1 MTILDSALEYARRGW
16 PVFPCKP
23 TPDKAK
29 GSKMPL
35 VAGADKDPLTGVEI
49 KKTGGHWRA
58 TTDEAVIREWWR
70 KNPDALIGLPSGFRT
85 NLLVIDLD
93 PDGESVEEVEARLVG
108 KVGDLGNPPR
118 IRTQSGGNHLWYAM
132 PDGEA
137 EPPKNQARRGIRN
150 VDWRSEGGYVIAPPS
165 VMSNGARYE
174 WISGE
179 GEIPPA
185 PPARLLD
192 FIYKRGEFAP
202 PKREVKKPNTSQI
215 SSDGGA
221 VSKYCMAIAERHA
234 NDIRNCRPGSRNQ
247 TINDAAINMGHYV
260 PHGISR
266 DIAYSVLYDACIALG
281 LQDDD
286 KALKRGGTL
295 DRALDAGMAEP
306 ADLSGIGNNRR
317 VVEEFR
323 QELPPHDMETGEI
336 YDPDPEY
343 HVNGFEPDK
352 AKERPFPFRFLGY
365 NKDLYFYLP
374 DGKRQVVALKAN
386 EHVPLRLLAIAPLP
400 FWEKSAQCFKGEKI
414 SEHAWQQIANGLIRS
429 SEAEGIFEE
438 SRLRGRGAWIDGEK
452 VIVHTGN
459 EATIDGQV
467 YDLPDLKS
475 KFIYEAAPAWEF
487 ELGEP
492 ATTAEAHR
500 LVDIAERLTWQEP
513 LSAALLVGWCIV
525 SPVSGA
531 LKWRPHI
538 WITGPSQSGKTTA
551 INDIVGR
558 IVGPA
563 AERFD
568 GKATE
573 AAIRQLMGY
582 DARPVIFDEAESE
595 DQAGMQRMQSVL
607 DLARVSS
614 SGGRIPKGGANHIAK
629 TFIIRSCFCFA
640 SINTSLRHYADE
652 SRVSRLVLIPNPDED
667 KEAHYVQ
674 LMQDITTWFTRD
686 FASALFARTVRY
698 LPTLLKN
705 AEIFTTAAAMVFK
718 SRRAADQIGPMLA
731 GYYLCHSPNVVS
743 VETATAFIKKHNW
756 AEYVALDA
764 ATDEMRLFQFVM
776 SRMIR
781 VNVAGSAR
789 EMSVGQALKE
799 AITDDGSTY
808 SSALGPRGLRIFQGK
823 IAVANKSDGLQELM
837 RSQPQWANDW
847 KRPMSMIEGAE
858 KCDKAVYFAPGLVQ
872 KAVLLPLDLLRE

>member
-1 MTILDSALEYARRGW
+1 MSILDHALEYARRGW

-23 TPDKAK
+23 TPNKAE
-29 GSKMPL
+29 GSKAPL
-35 VAGADKDPLTGVEI
+35 VAGPDIDPLTKVAI

-58 TTDEAVIREWWR
+58 SADENVIREWWR
-70 KNPDALIGLPSGFRT
+70 KNPNALIGLPAGYRT
-85 NLLVIDLD
+85 GILVIDLD
-93 PDGESVEEVEARLVG
+93 PDGETVEAVEARLRD

-118 IRTQSGGNHLWYAM
+118 VRTQSGGIHLWYAM
-132 PDGEA
+132 PNEA
-137 EPPKNQARRGIRN
+137 EPPKNQARKGIKN

-165 VMSNGARYE
+165 VMADGNKYE

-179 GEIPPA
+179 GEPFPQVPP
-185 PPARLLD
+185 RLLD

-202 PKREVKKPNTSQI
+202 PKRETKRPNTSQI
-215 SSDGGA
+215 SSDGDA
-221 VSKYCMAIAERHA
+221 VTKYCMAIAERHA
-234 NDIRNCRPGSRNQ
+234 SDIRSARPGNRNQ
-247 TINDAAINMGHYV
+247 TINDAAINLGHYV
-260 PHGISR
+260 PHGLSR
-266 DIAYSVLYDACIALG
+266 DVAFTVLYDACMALG
-281 LQDDD
+281 LSADD
-286 KALKRGGTL
+286 KAVKRGGTI
-295 DRALDAGMAEP
+295 DRALDAGMGEP
-306 ADLSGIGNNRR
+306 ADISHVGTRQGRR
-317 VVEEFR
+317 EIPDM
-323 QELPPHDMETGEI
+323 PPITENDYDPETGEV
-336 YDPDPEY
+336 YEANG
-343 HVNGFEPDK
+343 HVNGNEKVEPQNK
-352 AKERPFPFRFLGY
+352 FPFRFLGY

-374 DGKRQVVALKAN
+374 DGKQQVVSLKAN

-400 FWEKSAQCFKGEKI
+400 FWEHAAQCFKGEKI
-414 SEHAWQQIANGLIRS
+414 SEHAWQQIANGMMRE
-429 SEAEGIFEE
+429 SEREGIFEE
-438 SRLRGRGAWIDGEK
+438 SRLRGRGAWIDGK
-452 VIVHTGN
+452 AVVVHTGTS
-459 EATIDGQV
+459 ATIGDEV
-467 YDLPDLKS
+467 FPLPKLKS
-475 KFIYEAAPAWEF
+475 KFIYEAAPAWDF

-492 ATTAEAHR
+492 ATTKEAHR
-500 LVDIAERLTWQEP
+500 LVDICERLTWQED
-513 LSAALLVGWCIV
+513 LSAALLAGWCV
-525 SPVSGA
+525 VAPVSGA
-531 LKWRPHI
+531 LKWRPHV

-558 IVGPA
+558 VVGPA

-582 DARPVIFDEAESE
+582 DARPIIFDEAESE
-595 DQAGMQRMQSVL
+595 DQAGMQRMQAVL

-652 SRVSRLVLIPNPDED
+652 SRVSRLVLIPNPDDD

-674 LMQDITTWFTRD
+674 LMQDITEWFTPE
-686 FASALFARTVRY
+686 FASSLFARTVRY

-705 AEIFTTAAAMVFK
+705 AEIFTTAAALIFK

-731 GYYLCHSPNVVS
+731 GYYLCHSPNLVS
-743 VETATAFIKKHNW
+743 VENATTFIRKHNW
-756 AEYVALDA
+756 DDYVALDA

-781 VNVAGSAR
+781 VNVGGQTR

-799 AITDDGSTY
+799 AITDDGTTY
-808 SSALGPRGLRIFQGK
+808 SSALGPRGLRIFEGK

-837 RSQPQWANDW
+837 RSQPQWQNDW
-847 KRPMSMIEGAE
+847 KRPMSMIDGAE
-858 KCDKAVYFAPGLVQ
+858 KTTKAVYFAPGLVQ